1 MVNDRNADEPPS
13 LEGYL
18 DWYNDE
24 FDVALAGGQPEY
36 WYKQVTDTGRL
47 ALQGSE
53 FWKQLLDALQ
63 TWDSAFRA
71 GHNGHE
77 LLAPEQP
84 DEIGVKPFESAVNKS
99 FRLNILKN
107 EKWPAPP
114 EPSPRT
120 GPEPEEDNSTN
131 VLRWYGPHNWLTEFS
146 DIYRIR
152 LVASYFDGVKHLA
165 EKIKELAEQTTPYPP
180 ELRLIAEQDGYH
192 AVHLLVRHDLIVDDF
207 ETREFIPVQVHLEI
221 QITTDIQAK
230 IITMLH
236 KVYEQWRVQ
245 GTPSGWQWDHGS
257 TAFAINYLGS
267 TLHYLEGMMVI
278 ARDING
284 GTANDG

>member
-84 DEIGVKPFESAVNKS
+84 DEIG
-99 FRLNILKN
+99 
-107 EKWPAPP
+107 
-114 EPSPRT
+114 
-120 GPEPEEDNSTN
+120 G
-131 VLRWYGPHNWLTEFS
+131 
-146 DIYRIR
+146 
-152 LVASYFDGVKHLA
+152 
-165 EKIKELAEQTTPYPP
+165 
-180 ELRLIAEQDGYH
+180 
-192 AVHLLVRHDLIVDDF
+192 
-207 ETREFIPVQVHLEI
+207 
-221 QITTDIQAK
+221 QA
-230 IITMLH
+230 
-236 KVYEQWRVQ
+236 
-245 GTPSGWQWDHGS
+245 
-257 TAFAINYLGS
+257 F
-267 TLHYLEGMMVI
+267 
-278 ARDING
+278 
-284 GTANDG
+284 